1 MRKLSMSDEPQV
13 NAEITAQKQLSAIWI
28 IPILALAMGLW
39 MLFQYVNSTGPKITL
54 ILPTADGLEVGKTQI
69 KALNVNVGVITE
81 IKLSEDYDH
90 IVATAQMSKDAD
102 RMLREDTLF
111 WVVKP
116 RIGREGIS
124 GLDTLL
130 SGAYIQLQPGTAS
143 SAQDHFKVMDLP
155 PIAPPD
161 AKGLRLVLTNKEAGK
176 LNVGDPV
183 MYEGFTVGRVESAQF
198 DVEAKRL
205 STNSLSLPLTIN
217 W

>member
-1 MRKLSMSDEPQV
+1 
-13 NAEITAQKQLSAIWI
+13 
-28 IPILALAMGLW
+28 
-39 MLFQYVNSTGPKITL
+39 ML
-54 ILPTADGLEVGKTQI
+54 
-69 KALNVNVGVITE
+69 VITE

-161 AKGLRLVLTNKEAGK
+161 AKGLRLVLTNKAGK
-176 LNVGDPV
+176 LNVGDQSCMKDSPSA
-183 MYEGFTVGRVESAQF
+183 EWRVPSLMWK
-198 DVEAKRL
+198 AKGSVPTL
-205 STNSLSLPLTIN
+205 YLCPLR
-217 W
+217 